1 MYLGVRSQLT
11 TALGGEATMKYK
23 VYGTVTGTKYLGT
36 FEAES
41 AEVAE
46 TMAWESDECCV
57 SLCHQCFGECEDPE
71 VTEVSAEEIEE

>member
-11 TALGGEATMKYK
+11 TALEGEATMKYK

-46 TMAWESDECCV
+46 TMALNSDV
-57 SLCHQCFGECEDPE
+57 AYVNLCHQCFGECEDAV
-71 VTEVSAEEIEE
+71 VTEVSAEEA